1 MPDCTFDVFKCL
13 RWTLRVNLRVAIW
26 PTRTHKIADTQRV
39 SQTASIA
46 SRGKNRIELFDL
58 DIGETAN
65 LLEKKQSKT
74 DDPHGL
80 LQDYLT
86 EVNADIGKN
95 ATKTSSRVERS
106 TCTQ

>member
-1 MPDCTFDVFKCL
+1 M
-13 RWTLRVNLRVAIW
+13 NLRGAIW
-26 PTRTHKIADTQRV
+26 PTGTHKIADTSWA

-46 SRGKNRIELFDL
+46 SRGKDRIELFDL

-74 DDPHGL
+74 DEPHGL

-86 EVNADIGKN
+86 EVNADIGK
-95 ATKTSSRVERS
+95 KRHKDVKQR
-106 TCTQ
+106 